1 MFSTPLTSRPGS
13 SSNHQAITS
22 LLAQSSSEIIDPS
35 AKYSLLFNSIIFE
48 LHYCGVCAV
57 LFDLTVLGCTGWSR
71 RIWIFFFK
79 FIIGPF
85 DRMSRDQIKSIR
97 ADVEEYCSALCC
109 ALIVYANLALS
120 VLSGSP

>member
-1 MFSTPLTSRPGS
+1 M
-13 SSNHQAITS
+13 
-22 LLAQSSSEIIDPS
+22 D
-35 AKYSLLFNSIIFE
+35 
-48 LHYCGVCAV
+48 
-57 LFDLTVLGCTGWSR
+57 
-71 RIWIFFFK
+71 FFFK

-120 VLSGSP
+120 VLLGSP